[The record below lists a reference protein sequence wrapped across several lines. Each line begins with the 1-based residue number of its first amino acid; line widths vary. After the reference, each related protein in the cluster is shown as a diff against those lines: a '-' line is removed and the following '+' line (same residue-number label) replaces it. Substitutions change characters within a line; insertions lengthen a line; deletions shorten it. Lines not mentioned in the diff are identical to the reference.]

1 MRQISGRLSNRLV
14 LGERRPS
21 RLTVLSKL
29 SESAIMLKVL
39 DSAVPVACW
48 SCSIGHN
55 DSTLFCPHCSKIQ
68 PPPGGDYF
76 SVFGLEPKLNLDL
89 SALEHEFHRL
99 SRRLHP
105 DRFARAE
112 ENEKQWSLADTA
124 LLNDAYRTLKDPLR
138 RTEYLLKLKGA
149 EIGEEN
155 SGKDRKDP
163 SRVPADLLEEVFEL
177 NMQLEE
183 MRAASEADEKDQELQ
198 ASLEQAKRRF
208 DGLLVEVDQELHNQW
223 QIWDEGAAAARKTAE
238 RKMVALLDRR
248 RYLSNLVRDVN
259 ETLGA

>member
-1 MRQISGRLSNRLV
+1 MF
-14 LGERRPS
+14 
-21 RLTVLSKL
+21 
-29 SESAIMLKVL
+29 KVL

-76 SVFGLEPKLNLDL
+76 SVFGLSPKLELDL
-89 SALEHEFHRL
+89 PALEAEFHRL
-99 SRRLHP
+99 SRKLHP
-105 DRFARAE
+105 DRFARAL

-124 LLNDAYRTLKDPLR
+124 LLNNAYRTLKDPLR
-138 RTEYLLKLKGA
+138 RTEYLLKLEGI
-149 EIGEEN
+149 EIANGE
-155 SGKDRKDP
+155 SGKDRAAHENGP

-183 MRAASEADEKDQELQ
+183 MRMARKMGDEDPALEAD
-198 ASLEQAKRRF
+198 LEEAKKKF
-208 DGLLVEVDQELHNQW
+208 TALLLAVDENLRLEW
-223 QIWDEGAAAARKTAE
+223 RAWDAGHESARSSAQK
-238 RKMVALLDRR
+238 KMVALLDRR
-248 RYLSNLVRDVN
+248 RYLSNLVRDVT

>member
-1 MRQISGRLSNRLV
+1 MI
-14 LGERRPS
+14 
-21 RLTVLSKL
+21 
-29 SESAIMLKVL
+29 KVL
-39 DSAVPVACW
+39 DSAVPIACW

-99 SRRLHP
+99 SRKLHP
-105 DRFARAE
+105 DRFARAL

-149 EIGEEN
+149 AVPEEQ
-155 SGKDRKDP
+155 SGSNRKDP
-163 SRVPADLLEEVFEL
+163 SRVPVDLLEEVFEL

-183 MRAASEADEKDQELQ
+183 MRTASEAGEEDPELQ
-198 ASLEQAKRRF
+198 AGLEQAKRRF
-208 DGLLVEVDQELHNQW
+208 DGLLVEVDQELRIQW
-223 QIWDEGAAAARKTAE
+223 RAWDEGGAAARKSAE
-238 RKMVALLDRR
+238 RTMVAFLDRR

>member
-1 MRQISGRLSNRLV
+1 MF
-14 LGERRPS
+14 
-21 RLTVLSKL
+21 
-29 SESAIMLKVL
+29 KVIE
-39 DSAVPVACW
+39 SAVPVACW

-89 SALEHEFHRL
+89 PALEHEFHRL
-99 SRRLHP
+99 SRKLHP

-124 LLNDAYRTLKDPLR
+124 LLNDAYRTLKDPIR
-138 RTEYLLKLKGA
+138 RTGYLLKLLGA
-149 EIGEEN
+149 EIGEEQ

-183 MRAASEADEKDQELQ
+183 MRAARETGETDPALHV
-198 ASLEQAKRRF
+198 SLEQAKRKF
-208 DGLLVEVDQELHNQW
+208 DLLLEAVDEDLRGEWNL
-223 QIWDEGAAAARKTAE
+223 WDEGDAGERAAAQR
-238 RKMVALLDRR
+238 RMVALLDRR

-259 ETLGA
+259 EVLGA